1 MESEIAIL
9 FLNFSVRKLEMM
21 SANLTACLNRLSD
34 EQIWRRGA
42 AHENAVGNLVLHL
55 CGNMRQ
61 WILYGVDRQPDVR
74 VRDAEFNAAGETT
87 AAQLG
92 DTVNQTVAEVRKVLT
107 HLPAER
113 LLDRINPQNGE
124 VSVLEAIYQVVGHVQ
139 QHVGQIILL
148 TKQMAATDLDLTMP
162 RPR

>member
-1 MESEIAIL
+1 MEPEIAIL
-9 FLNFSVRKLEMM
+9 FLTFSVRKLEVM

-74 VRDAEFNAAGETT
+74 VRDAEFNAAGGTT
-87 AAQLG
+87 AAQLV
-92 DTVNQTVAEVRKVLT
+92 DTFNQTVAEVRHVLT
-107 HLPAER
+107 HLAAER

-124 VSVLEAIYQVVGHVQ
+124 VSVLEAIYQVVGHLQ

>member
-1 MESEIAIL
+1 MEPEIAIL
-9 FLNFSVRKLEMM
+9 FLTFSVRKLEVM
-21 SANLTACLNRLSD
+21 SANLTACLNRLSV

-74 VRDAEFNAAGETT
+74 VRDAEFNAAGGAT
-87 AAQLG
+87 AAQLV
-92 DTVNQTVAEVRKVLT
+92 DTFNQAVAEVRHVLT